1 MESEVVNN
9 LVNASVIKAGTE
21 LSVEYMNVRSFGI
34 PAKSY
39 GTFKVVHITNIKNNY
54 YFTVYSLEESKSI
67 VVSANQIKLIDGME
81 LNRIISAFNLQQNGA
96 KKPRKP
102 RRKKEP
108 ALLELPVL
116 PVINEKTLK
125 N

>member
-1 MESEVVNN
+1 MEAEVVNN
-9 LVNASVIKAGTE
+9 LVSASVIKAGTE
-21 LSVEYMNVRSFGI
+21 LSVEYMNPRSFGI

-39 GTFKVVHITNIKNNY
+39 GTFKVVHITSIKNNY

-67 VVSANQIKLIDGME
+67 VVSANQIQFIDGMS
-81 LNRIISAFNLQQNGA
+81 LDRIISAFNLQNNGA

-102 RRKKEP
+102 RKKKEP
-108 ALLELPVL
+108 ALLELPV
-116 PVINEKTLK
+116 IAAESEKVMQ